1 MRSRWLLCDCGR
13 MLVDNGVVAFEMVL
27 LQIGD
32 RKVSVQRCIQ
42 EEADF
47 RGGRSRNGCEFWAQV

>member
-1 MRSRWLLCDCGR
+1 